1 MKQNPI
7 LSVEDNPD
15 GEVLALRTIKKVVF
29 ATRSL
34 WCTIVSRRLTISFP
48 AISRKGA
55 ARHHCPQ
62 LFCWIF
68 SCPGCWPSRQ
78 L

>member
-1 MKQNPI
+1 MEQNPI

-48 AISRKGA
+48 AISLKARRA
-55 ARHHCPQ
+55 ASLPAVV
-62 LFCWIF
+62 L
-68 SCPGCWPSRQ
+68 
-78 L
+78 LDL